1 MRFLRRLPGRKA
13 RSAAEEDDADVER
26 EIARRLWSN
35 HRLLP
40 PTNRFHDRI
49 RLVMYLLMLYVCFYV
64 PMQVAFEIDYPVW
77 QLAIDYVIDLLFIV
91 DMFFMFRTT
100 FYNSD
105 QELVLDKK
113 EIAQSYMDTR
123 FYIDLLANIPWELCT
138 LGEGGYNTTLFKG
151 LRMLRFLRIARIWKL
166 HHVPGEK
173 RMSQLQRVRA
183 TLAWFLFST
192 HLIGCAWWGIGVAEY
207 RKITQCGGEPWGVRH
222 APFSRGHFARILAQF
237 RAPLLSDLGHLGAR
251 HEPDAALALGPAAP
265 GALDGEVRHDAALVR
280 HDPLEN
286 RRPALDIIDDT
297 LARVVLPRAHHRVG
311 EFERSAGAE
320 AAVLPRVVGR
330 ALLSARGA
338 HDVLVDRDLEV
349 VE

>member
-1 MRFLRRLPGRKA
+1 MRFPRRLPGRKA

-207 RKITQCGGEPWGVRH
+207 REAVAQGSDDM
-222 APFSRGHFARILAQF
+222 AARTWL
-237 RAPLLSDLGHLGAR
+237 
-251 HEPDAALALGPAAP
+251 
-265 GALDGEVRHDAALVR
+265 
-280 HDPLEN
+280 
-286 RRPALDIIDDT
+286 
-297 LARVVLPRAHHRVG
+297 
-311 EFERSAGAE
+311 
-320 AAVLPRVVGR
+320 
-330 ALLSARGA
+330 
-338 HDVLVDRDLEV
+338 
-349 VE
+349 